1 VSDYSRR
8 EVLGLLGVAIMS
20 GAFGCTADGVE
31 KAARG
36 ARDAATP
43 FTRKFFTDGEWST
56 VRTLV
61 DMVIPRDARSG
72 SATDA
77 GVPEFMDVILTEF
90 PDSGKSMREGLAW
103 LDGECRRRFARPF
116 PDCTEIE
123 RKALLDAIA
132 WPKRATPEMKQ
143 GADFFKQF
151 RNLTASGFWSSRMG
165 VEDLRYIGNVFNP
178 GWSGCPPAALEQ
190 LGVSPGARA

>member
-1 VSDYSRR
+1 
-8 EVLGLLGVAIMS
+8 MS

-31 KAARG
+31 KAAR
-36 ARDAATP
+36 ARQGSEP
-43 FTRKFFTDGEWST
+43 FTRKFFTDDEWST

-90 PDSGKSMREGLAW
+90 PDSGTSMRAGLTW
-103 LDGECRRRFARPF
+103 LDGESRRRFAKPF
-116 PDCTEIE
+116 HQGTEAE
-123 RKALLDAIA
+123 RKALLDDIA
-132 WPKRATPEMKQ
+132 WPKRARAELKQ
-143 GADFFKQF
+143 GVDFFRQF

-165 VEDLRYIGNVFNP
+165 VEDLKYIGNVFNP
-178 GWSGCPPAALEQ
+178 GWNGCPAPVLEQ
-190 LGVSPGARA
+190 LGLAPQARA

>member
-1 VSDYSRR
+1 VTDYSRR

-20 GAFGCTADGVE
+20 GAFGCSPDGVE
-31 KAARG
+31 KAARE

-43 FTRKFFTDGEWST
+43 FVRRFFDDGEWRT

-61 DMVIPRDARSG
+61 DVVIPRDARSG

-90 PDSGKSMREGLAW
+90 PESGKSMREGLVW
-103 LDGECRRRFARPF
+103 LDAECRRRFTRGF
-116 PDCTEIE
+116 PDCTEAE
-123 RKALLDAIA
+123 RKALLDDIA
-132 WPKRATPEMKQ
+132 WPKRAAAEMQ
-143 GADFFKQF
+143 EGADFFSQF

-165 VEDLRYIGNVFNP
+165 VEDLHYIGNVFNP
-178 GWSGCPPAALEQ
+178 GWNGCPPAALEQ
-190 LGVSPGARA
+190 LGVGARARA

>member
-1 VSDYSRR
+1 MSDYSRR
-8 EVLGLLGVAIMS
+8 EVLGLLGMAIMS

-31 KAARG
+31 KAAR
-36 ARDAATP
+36 ARQSAEP
-43 FTRKFFTDGEWST
+43 FTRKFFTDAEWSA

-90 PDSGKSMREGLAW
+90 PDSGTSMRAGLTW
-103 LDGECRRRFARPF
+103 LDGESRRRFAKPF
-116 PDCTEIE
+116 HEGTEAE

-132 WPKRATPEMKQ
+132 WPRRAAPDMKQ

-165 VEDLRYIGNVFNP
+165 VEDLKYIGNTFNP
-178 GWSGCPPAALEQ
+178 GWNGCPPPVLEQ
-190 LGVSPGARA
+190 LGLAARPRA

>member
-8 EVLGLLGVAIMS
+8 EVLGLLGLAVMS

-31 KAARG
+31 KAARARQG
-36 ARDAATP
+36 AEP
-43 FTRKFFTDGEWST
+43 FTRKFFTDDEWST

-90 PDSGKSMREGLAW
+90 PDSGTSMRAGLTW
-103 LDGECRRRFARPF
+103 LDGETRRRFAKPF
-116 PDCTEIE
+116 HQGTEAE
-123 RKALLDAIA
+123 RKALLDDIA
-132 WPKRATPEMKQ
+132 WPKRARAELKQ
-143 GADFFKQF
+143 GVDFFKQF

-165 VEDLRYIGNVFNP
+165 VEDLKYIGNVFNP
-178 GWSGCPPAALEQ
+178 GWNGCPAPVLEQ
-190 LGVSPGARA
+190 LGLAPQARA

>member
-1 VSDYSRR
+1 MSDYSRR
-8 EVLGLLGVAIMS
+8 EVLGLLGMAIMS

-31 KAARG
+31 KAAR
-36 ARDAATP
+36 ARQAAEP
-43 FTRKFFTDGEWST
+43 FTRKFFTDAEWST

-90 PDSGKSMREGLAW
+90 PDSGTSMRAGLTW
-103 LDGECRRRFARPF
+103 LDGESRRRFAKPF
-116 PDCTEIE
+116 HEGTEAE
-123 RKALLDAIA
+123 RKPLLDAIA
-132 WPKRATPEMKQ
+132 WPKRAAPEMKQ

-165 VEDLRYIGNVFNP
+165 VEDLRYIGNTFNP
-178 GWSGCPPAALEQ
+178 GWNGCPSPVLEL
-190 LGVSPGARA
+190 LGLAARARA

>member
-1 VSDYSRR
+1 MSDFTRR
-8 EVLGLLGVAIMS
+8 EALGLLGLAIMS

-31 KAARG
+31 KAAR
-36 ARDAATP
+36 ARQGGEP
-43 FTRKFFTDGEWST
+43 FTRKFFTDPEWST

-90 PDSGKSMREGLAW
+90 PDSGTSMRAGLTW
-103 LDGECRRRFARPF
+103 LDGESRRRFARAF
-116 PDCTEIE
+116 HDGTEAE
-123 RKALLDAIA
+123 RKALLDDIA
-132 WPKRATPEMKQ
+132 WPKRARAEMKP
-143 GADFFKQF
+143 GVDFFKQF

-165 VEDLRYIGNVFNP
+165 VEDLKYIGNVFNP
-178 GWSGCPPAALEQ
+178 GWNGCPAPVLER
-190 LGVSPGARA
+190 LGLAPQARA

>member
-1 VSDYSRR
+1 MSDYSRR
-8 EVLGLLGVAIMS
+8 EVLGLLGLAVMS

-31 KAARG
+31 KAARARQG
-36 ARDAATP
+36 AEP
-43 FTRKFFTDGEWST
+43 FTRKFFTDDEWST

-90 PDSGKSMREGLAW
+90 PDSGTSMRAGLTW
-103 LDGECRRRFARPF
+103 LDGESRRRFARPF
-116 PDCTEIE
+116 HQGTEAE
-123 RKALLDAIA
+123 RKALLDDIA
-132 WPKRATPEMKQ
+132 WPKRARAELKQ
-143 GADFFKQF
+143 GVDFFKQF

-165 VEDLRYIGNVFNP
+165 VEDLKYIGNVFNP
-178 GWSGCPPAALEQ
+178 GWNGCPAPVLEQ
-190 LGVSPGARA
+190 LGLAPQARA